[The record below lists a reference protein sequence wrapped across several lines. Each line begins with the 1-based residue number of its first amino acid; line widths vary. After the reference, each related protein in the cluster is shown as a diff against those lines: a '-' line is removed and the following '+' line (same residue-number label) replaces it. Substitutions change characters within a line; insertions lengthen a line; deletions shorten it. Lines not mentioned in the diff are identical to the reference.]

1 MPEGQTT
8 LKNLTKNVSLIWLAL
23 MIAWYTDVS
32 RQRES
37 LQWPTHFGFEHAW
50 MHDSR
55 LAWMQMMKKASSF
68 GPAVVASLLCPA
80 IGCAFGVYMQSKRE
94 ALYRWPKHVEKNGCL
109 NLGQNRYIRH
119 ALQICSLPNI
129 QPTRLTCKFVGDKSS
144 MFPRMFNM
152 TIRSC
157 KVQHIRTTCGIDLHK
172 FLLAATLQL
181 SIFWF
186 LMLTK

>member
-1 MPEGQTT
+1 LTCIDDCVIYRRLSPTRIVAVANSLWLWTCMNACFFTT
-8 LKNLTKNVSLIWLAL
+8 FLNANDEKN
-23 MIAWYTDVS
+23 
-32 RQRES
+32 
-37 LQWPTHFGFEHAW
+37 
-50 MHDSR
+50 
-55 LAWMQMMKKASSF
+55 ASSV
-68 GPAVVASLLCPA
+68 GPAVVASFLCPA